1 MYATLTR
8 RTLTAL
14 LLVATGLC
22 TLSGQADT
30 LQRIRNSQTL
40 NLGLVPGD
48 APFSAGS
55 AEQPSGYAIELCR
68 LIGEQLQQQLGL
80 PHLQLHYQ
88 QLTVIDMLDAVALG
102 KVDTVCGAVG
112 DTLKRREQVS
122 FSLPFFA
129 AGLGVVVRR
138 DAPASLLKP
147 ITEGVQPRGPV
158 WRATLNQGLN
168 RHSFAVLKDSVTVD
182 WARTRMRALGLQS
195 QLREVSSNAEG
206 LALVAEGKVDA
217 FFADRLVLLNYQ
229 AEHAQGSELLIPDR
243 LFEVLPVAL
252 PLPRGDEDFRLAV
265 DRALSAVQL
274 SSAGQAL
281 YQGYFGAPSEQTQWL
296 MKLYVRPE

>member
-1 MYATLTR
+1 MIALQSLLRGAATL
-8 RTLTAL
+8 LLATAL
-14 LLVATGLC
+14 LPAHAT
-22 TLSGQADT
+22 DT
-30 LQRIRNSQTL
+30 LQRIRASQSMTL
-40 NLGLVPGD
+40 GFVPGD

-55 AEQPSGYAIELCR
+55 AEQPSGYAIDLCG
-68 LIGEQLQQQLGL
+68 LVGEQLKQQLAL
-80 PHLQLHYQ
+80 PGLQLHYQ
-88 QLTVIDMLDAVALG
+88 QLNVADMLDAVAQG

-147 ITEGVQPRGPV
+147 LTEGAQERGPV

-182 WARTRMRALGLQS
+182 WARARMRALGLQS
-195 QLREVSSNAEG
+195 ELREVSSNAEG
-206 LALVAEGKVDA
+206 LAMVAAGKVDA

-229 AEHAQGSELLIPDR
+229 AEHAQGGELLVPDR

-252 PLPRGDEDFRLAV
+252 PLPRGDEDFRLAI
-265 DRALSAVQL
+265 DRALSAVQR
-274 SSAGQAL
+274 SAAGQAL
-281 YQGYFGAPSEQTQWL
+281 YQRYFGTPSEQTQLL